1 MAILPDGIA
10 LMGGRFS
17 SPRRMIAPLPKSF
30 SIWAIAR
37 SRALDRSFCAAVVA
51 FFFGAMTLSSFS
63 RLYFRSGLYKL
74 SRQRGVNSPR
84 IRVAGTKASAVRLGA
99 SSITR
104 SGHRSRPPELAVD
117 SDRGYPQEHEV
128 LAR

>member
-1 MAILPDGIA
+1 PRGKPPIPRATLMAILPDGIA

-63 RLYFRSGLYKL
+63 RLYFRSGLYKFKPPTW
-74 SRQRGVNSPR
+74 RQLAAHPRGWDES
-84 IRVAGTKASAVRLGA
+84 
-99 SSITR
+99 
-104 SGHRSRPPELAVD
+104 
-117 SDRGYPQEHEV
+117 
-128 LAR
+128 